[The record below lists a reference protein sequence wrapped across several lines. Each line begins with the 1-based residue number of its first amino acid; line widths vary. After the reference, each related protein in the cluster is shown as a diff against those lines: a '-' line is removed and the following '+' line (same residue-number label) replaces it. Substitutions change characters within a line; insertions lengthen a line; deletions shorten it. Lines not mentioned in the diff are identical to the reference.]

1 MNTKTTAKVTALIAT
16 LCMSASVFAQN
27 SALTPNQLS
36 PQEAAPISTTSLHA
50 ASTTGE
56 LHPTLPSHA
65 ATQTDPQQ
73 RYQTRQDAKM
83 ASAQYTKDVNCVDA
97 AVATP
102 PAQTAA
108 HAGKHDN
115 RLAKAD
121 CALPNVRPMVR

>member
-1 MNTKTTAKVTALIAT
+1 MNTKTTAKMTALIAT

-36 PQEAAPISTTSLHA
+36 PQEPAPISTTSVQA

-73 RYQTRQDAKM
+73 RYKTRQDAKM

-97 AVATP
+97 AYANAS
-102 PAQTAA
+102 AQTAA
-108 HAGKHDN
+108 QAGKQDN
-115 RLAKAD
+115 RYAKAD
-121 CALPNVRPMVR
+121 CIVPNAVPMVR